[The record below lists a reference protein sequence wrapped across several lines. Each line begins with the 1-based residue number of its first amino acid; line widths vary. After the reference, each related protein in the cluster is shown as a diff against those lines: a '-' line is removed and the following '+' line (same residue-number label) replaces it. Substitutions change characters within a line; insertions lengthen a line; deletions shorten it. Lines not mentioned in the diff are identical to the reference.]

1 MQAEQPTG
9 PKDQERD
16 FRSKFKLRKVM
27 LPVLIG
33 MLAAG
38 WLLWR
43 DLSKERFER
52 VMDGP
57 GEYAWIGNDPSGIP
71 NLNDAAQFVEVSDG
85 SGQYHLMTQ
94 SEMLKQVEW
103 TWYSSFWILM
113 AVIATAFR
121 DLGYIYRLRVLSDGH
136 LSWRQSFN
144 ATFLWEFASALS
156 PSVVGGSG
164 VAMFIIGREGIVL
177 GRATA
182 IVLVT
187 ALMDELFYVIMVP
200 LVFLLVGMDNLFPE
214 QLNNA
219 FWGLPIKSIFWIGYT
234 FILALVCL
242 IFYGVFFRPR
252 AFKFALLQV
261 FRLKFLRR
269 WRPQVIKVGDDI
281 ALTSVE
287 LRGKPK
293 RFWFQ
298 AFGSTVFSWASR
310 FLVINFIAAAF
321 FHVDDHL
328 LLYARQ
334 LVMWVILLI
343 SPTPGGSGVA
353 EVAFSGFFSDLL
365 PSLGF
370 IGAIAIIWR
379 LFSYYLYLFIGV
391 IILPKWLRK
400 TRGNSSDTTTVG

>member
-1 MQAEQPTG
+1 MEGARPTG
-9 PKDQERD
+9 QKDEEKD
-16 FRSKFKLRKVM
+16 FRSKFKLRKVL

-43 DLSKERFER
+43 DLSKVRFEL
-52 VMDGP
+52 VTDGP
-57 GEYAWIGNDPSGIP
+57 GNYAWVGDADTGIP
-71 NLNDAAQFVEVSDG
+71 NLNDPDQFVEVSDG
-85 SGQYHLMTQ
+85 SGTYKRMTQ
-94 SEMLKQVEW
+94 RQMLGQVQW

-113 AVIATAFR
+113 ALIATAFR
-121 DLGYIYRLRVLSDGH
+121 DIGYIYRIRVLSDGH
-136 LSWRQSFN
+136 LNWRQSFN
-144 ATFLWEFASALS
+144 VTFLWEFASALS

-164 VAMFIIGREGIVL
+164 IAMFIIGREGIAL

-200 LVFLLVGMDNLFPE
+200 IVFLLVGMDNLFPA
-214 QLNNA
+214 QLDNA
-219 FWGLPIKSIFWIGYT
+219 FWGLPIKTIFWIGYG
-234 FILALVCL
+234 FILLMVGL

-261 FRLKFLRR
+261 FRLRFLRR
-269 WRPQVIKVGDDI
+269 WRPLVIKVGDDI
-281 ALTSVE
+281 AITSIE
-287 LRGKPK
+287 LRGKPM
-293 RFWFQ
+293 RFWAQ
-298 AFGSTVFSWASR
+298 AFVSTVLSWASR

-321 FHVDDHL
+321 FDVGDHL

-353 EVAFSGFFSDLL
+353 EVAFSGFFRDLL
-365 PSLGF
+365 PTLGF

-379 LFSYYLYLFIGV
+379 IFSYYLYLFIGV
-391 IILPKWLRK
+391 IILPRWLRSTK
-400 TRGNSSDTTTVG
+400 GNV

>member
-1 MQAEQPTG
+1 MEADKATGHKDEEQ
-9 PKDQERD
+9 D

-43 DLSKERFER
+43 DLSKERFELAT
-52 VMDGP
+52 DGP
-57 GEYAWIGNDPSGIP
+57 GNYAWVGDAETGIP
-71 NLNDAAQFVEVSDG
+71 NLNDPEQFVEVTDG
-85 SGQYHLMTQ
+85 TGTYKRMTQ
-94 SEMLKQVEW
+94 SQMLGQVQW

-113 AVIATAFR
+113 ALIATAFR
-121 DLGYIYRLRVLSDGH
+121 DLGYIYRIRVLSDGH
-136 LSWRQSFN
+136 LNWRQSFN
-144 ATFLWEFASALS
+144 VTFLWEFASALS

-164 VAMFIIGREGIVL
+164 IAMFIIGREGLAL

-200 LVFLLVGMDNLFPE
+200 IVFVLVGMDNLFPA
-214 QLNNA
+214 QLDNA
-219 FWGLPIKSIFWIGYT
+219 FWGLPIKTIFWVGYA
-234 FILALVCL
+234 FILAMVGL

-252 AFKFALLQV
+252 AFKFALLGL
-261 FRLKFLRR
+261 FKLRFLRR
-269 WRPQVIKVGDDI
+269 WRPLVIKVGDDI
-281 ALTSVE
+281 ATTSEE
-287 LRGKPK
+287 LKGKPM
-293 RFWFQ
+293 RFWSS
-298 AFGSTVFSWASR
+298 AFIATVLSWASR

-321 FHVDDHL
+321 FDVGDHL

-343 SPTPGGSGVA
+343 SPTPGGSGIA
-353 EVAFSGFFSDLL
+353 EVAFSGFFRDLL
-365 PSLGF
+365 PTLGF

-379 LFSYYLYLFIGV
+379 IFSYYLYLFMGV
-391 IILPKWLRK
+391 IILPRWLRSTK
-400 TRGNSSDTTTVG
+400 GNV